1 MKVKV
6 AECATLS
13 WQGGKLVWDDALGH
27 RQLALTAASEGLLR
41 TFAKWRELDDV
52 ELGPEELAVTARL
65 IEAGVLLEWG
75 SPAHENEVQVLA
87 GWQPWGVAARQYLFA
102 SRTLSATA
110 YLSEEDG
117 DAALE
122 DKARYVPPPA
132 PFKTYPDAPVL
143 ELAAGPPTSDGW
155 KHPDVVDA
163 LRSRRS
169 VREFAPRAVTLDE
182 LTALLQ
188 LGGGIVERRDDSLY
202 GTVVFKASPSAGARD
217 PIEIYA
223 IVRDVDD
230 VEAGLY
236 HFSPG
241 IEALEKLGELPSD
254 DAQAA
259 ALGGQPWMREA
270 PVVLVYSAVIGRTQW
285 RYPSGR
291 ALRDVLIGLGH
302 VSQTVLVAAAAM
314 GLGATVVTAVSDEDL
329 ETMFGLDH
337 RAEPVLGVA
346 AVGVPA
352 AETGTGPSHPR

>member
-6 AECATLS
+6 AECASLS
-13 WQGGKLVWDDALGH
+13 WNGGQLVWDDALGH
-27 RQLALTAASEGLLR
+27 RQLALTPESERLLR
-41 TFAKWRELDDV
+41 TFATWRELDDA
-52 ELGPEELAVTARL
+52 ELTRQQLVVTARL
-65 IEAGVLLEWG
+65 IEAGVLIEWG

-87 GWQPWGVAARQYLFA
+87 DWQPWGAAARQYHFA
-102 SRTLSATA
+102 SRTMSTTA
-110 YLSEEDG
+110 YLSEEDS

-122 DKARYVPPPA
+122 DKARYLPPPP
-132 PFKTYPDAPVL
+132 PFKTYPDAPTVVL
-143 ELAAGPPTSDGW
+143 TAGPPTSDGW

-169 VREFAPRAVTLDE
+169 VREFAPRAVGLDA

-188 LGGGIVERRDDSLY
+188 LGGGIVERRDDTLY

-223 IVRDVDD
+223 IVRAVEGL
-230 VEAGLY
+230 EAGLY
-236 HFSPG
+236 HFSPAAD
-241 IEALEKLGELPSD
+241 ALEKIGDLPSP

-259 ALGGQPWMREA
+259 ALGGQPWLREA
-270 PVVLVYSAVIGRTQW
+270 PLVLVYSAVIARTQW
-285 RYPSGR
+285 RYQSGR

-302 VSQTVLVAAAAM
+302 VSQTVLVTAAAM
-314 GLGATVVTAVSDEDL
+314 GLGATVVTAVSDDDL

-346 AVGVPA
+346 AIGVPA
-352 AETGTGPSHPR
+352 EPGTGQGHPE